1 MNKERRKRIEAI
13 MDALSQ
19 AYGEIEEI
27 RDEEEDAYDNLPE
40 NFQEGSR
47 GDAMQDAID
56 NMETALAAVEEA
68 KDTLEEV
75 INA

>member
-19 AYGEIEEI
+19 AYGELEEL
-27 RDEEEDAYDNLPE
+27 RDEEDEAYDNLPE

-47 GDAMQDAID
+47 GEAMQEAID

-68 KDTLEEV
+68 KDALEEA